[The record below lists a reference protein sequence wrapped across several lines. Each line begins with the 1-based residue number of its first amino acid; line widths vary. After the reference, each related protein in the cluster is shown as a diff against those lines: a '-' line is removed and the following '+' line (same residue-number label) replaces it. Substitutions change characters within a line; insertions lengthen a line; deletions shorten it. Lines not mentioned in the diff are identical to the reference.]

1 MIFRQFSDN
10 SDPAR
15 AEKSTFSVLLA
26 MSAKK
31 KKGPSY
37 AAKKGNVEVPVYAIK
52 RGRLNENHA
61 ICYSSK
67 AHLTTSSQT
76 DRAG

>member
-1 MIFRQFSDN
+1 
-10 SDPAR
+10 
-15 AEKSTFSVLLA
+15 

-37 AAKKGNVEVPVYAIK
+37 AAKTGNVEVPVYTINH
-52 RGRLNENHA
+52 GRPNENRA